1 MGWAII
7 PSASGLRQMS
17 SRGSPARK
25 ASARGGRRC
34 RGERYNPPRMGAV
47 ATPDAAGGARRDA
60 EDAMRGLG
68 VRGGRP
74 GAWALALGMAL
85 AASLASAAGPAVV
98 VAESRMQ
105 AVVEALRVSGSV
117 TAPRAARLSP
127 AVAGQVAAL
136 RVDVG
141 SRVAEGEVLVELDA
155 ELARIALE
163 VAQAAVVQ
171 ASEALADARRREA
184 DGRRLANSRSI
195 AASAYEALQSE
206 VRADAAL
213 LRQREAERRA
223 AQARLE
229 RHVLRAP
236 FDGVISAKLTELGE
250 WIAPGDAALALV
262 AERGLWVDLQVPQ
275 AYFPRLNPAVPVQL
289 RLDALPGQAVAARIE
304 RIVPVSD
311 ATARSFLLRVGVT
324 DEGLPMTAGMSAS
337 AVLRLDAGRER
348 VVVARDALL
357 RHADGRVTV
366 WAVEEADAQARV
378 VERVVQPGLGFDGL
392 VEIVDGLEAGVRVV
406 VEGNESLRQ
415 GQAVTVA
422 GAR

>member
-1 MGWAII
+1 
-7 PSASGLRQMS
+7 
-17 SRGSPARK
+17 
-25 ASARGGRRC
+25 
-34 RGERYNPPRMGAV
+34 
-47 ATPDAAGGARRDA
+47 
-60 EDAMRGLG
+60 MRGLG

>member
-1 MGWAII
+1 MT
-7 PSASGLRQMS
+7 GLGM
-17 SRGSPARK
+17 RGRWLGACARSWCL
-25 ASARGGRRC
+25 ALS
-34 RGERYNPPRMGAV
+34 V
-47 ATPDAAGGARRDA
+47 ATATPMAG
-60 EDAMRGLG
+60 
-68 VRGGRP
+68 
-74 GAWALALGMAL
+74 
-85 AASLASAAGPAVV
+85 AAGPAVI

-127 AVAGQVAAL
+127 AVAGKVAAL
-136 RVDVG
+136 RVDIG
-141 SRVAEGEVLVELDA
+141 SRVAEGAVLVELDA
-155 ELARIALE
+155 ELARIELE
-163 VAQAAVVQ
+163 VAQAGVSQ

-184 DGRRLANSRSI
+184 DGRRLASSRSI

-206 VRADAAL
+206 VRADTAL

-236 FDGVISAKLTELGE
+236 FDGVVSAKLTELGE
-250 WIAPGDAALALV
+250 WIAPGDEALALV

-275 AYFPRLNPAVPVQL
+275 AYFPRLAPGMAVQL
-289 RLDALPGQAVAARIE
+289 RLDALPGTAVEGRIE

-311 ATARSFLLRVGVT
+311 ATARSFLLRVGVAG
-324 DEGLPMTAGMSAS
+324 DDLPMTPGMSAS

-392 VEIVDGLEAGVRVV
+392 VEIVDGLDAGVRVV